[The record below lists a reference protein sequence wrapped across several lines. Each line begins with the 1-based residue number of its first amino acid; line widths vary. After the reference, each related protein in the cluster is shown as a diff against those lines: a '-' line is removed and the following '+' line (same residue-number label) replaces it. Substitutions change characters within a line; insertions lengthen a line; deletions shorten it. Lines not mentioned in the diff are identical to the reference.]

1 MKPPLWKRAISHVI
15 EVPLGRY
22 ESEYSPELKLS
33 LYKGRYM
40 LSVNN
45 VIYSFEDKY
54 TSFQKAFEL
63 VKPEIRDINKVL
75 VLGYGLGSISTILH
89 KLHGITPEITAVDI
103 DPVVLDLAA
112 TYNSLPNAM
121 EVKYIKA
128 DATEYLNGDSRK
140 YDLICIDVFIDD
152 QVPAAFKS
160 EAFLDLVEQ
169 HLTDNGMML
178 FNWLFASSIQ
188 KRDTDQYFYH
198 VFVKRFPLGRFLSTG
213 GNLVLIYD
221 KSRKNRH

>member
-1 MKPPLWKRAISHVI
+1 MISHVF

-22 ESEYSPELKLS
+22 SSDYSPDLKLS

-40 LSVNN
+40 LSVNH

-63 VKPEIRDINKVL
+63 VKPEIRDVKKVL
-75 VLGYGLGSISTILH
+75 VLGYGLGSISAILH

-103 DPVVLDLAA
+103 DPVVLELAA
-112 TYNSLPNAM
+112 TYNNLPDSM

-128 DATEYLNGDSRK
+128 DATEYLNGDSRQ
-140 YDLICIDVFIDD
+140 YDLICIDIFIDD
-152 QVPAAFKS
+152 KVPETFKS
-160 EAFLDLVEQ
+160 EAFLELVHQ

-178 FNWLFASSIQ
+178 FNWLASSFSQ
-188 KRDTDQYFYH
+188 KQEANKYFYDR
-198 VFVKRFPLGRFLSTG
+198 FIKRFPLGRYLSTG
-213 GNLVLIYD
+213 GNWVLIYD
-221 KSRKNRH
+221 KDRKNRH